1 MEMIQIYLFYMNSI
15 FKLIIVFLY
24 IFLLSCSNK
33 IEAPNLV
40 EISETIVVKK
50 TNYDEQF
57 GCTVYVP
64 HSTDGKPVL
73 QLLYFVYFENGNYI
87 VRSEADSESCL

>member
-1 MEMIQIYLFYMNSI
+1 MEMIQIFLFYMNSI
-15 FKLIIVFLY
+15 FKLIIVFFY

-57 GCTVYVP
+57 GCTVYIP
-64 HSTDGKPVL
+64 HSTDGKPVR
-73 QLLYFVYFENGNYI
+73 QVLYFVYFENGNYI
-87 VRSEADSESCL
+87 VRSEADSETCL

>member
-1 MEMIQIYLFYMNSI
+1 MVMIQMYRFYMNSI
-15 FKLIIVFLY
+15 FKIIIVSFC

-57 GCTVYVP
+57 GCTVYIP
-64 HSTDGKPVL
+64 HSTDGKPVR
-73 QLLYFVYFENGNYI
+73 QILYFVYFENGSYI
-87 VRSEADSESCL
+87 VRSEANSETCL